1 MSHYKDIVKRER
13 NACAAWR
20 QFAAVIGLAAF
31 SLCMGA
37 FAQTATAGPRG
48 ENVAAGDVDINRH
61 GNTTRITASDGAI
74 IEWRE
79 GFDIPAN
86 ESVRFL
92 QPGSWASVLNKDYSN
107 NATTIDGKLFANGT
121 VMIANPYGIYIGGS
135 ARLNVGHLIAAAG
148 NISNEDFLAGSLK
161 FDGLDGNVINSGR
174 IQADGVALLGR
185 QVANHGQIVGAN
197 ESVLLVSGDEV
208 WLGEHGNPIRIGLGP
223 LDLAT
228 PAVENTGVIR
238 ANRGNVRLAAGDMLG
253 LAVRNTGSIRAAQ
266 IEITNTGGDIHVA
279 GVLDA
284 SSHARVGQGGSISV
298 VGERIALLDAR
309 LDASGGTGGG
319 EILIGADR
327 GGESIIADAV
337 PIPRASAVVID
348 ANTTIHADARKDGNG
363 GKVIVWGDDM
373 ARVHGEISVQGGK
386 NGGDGGFV
394 ETSSHGI
401 LDLPRAPLLRAP
413 AGEKAGQWL
422 IDPANV
428 VIKESTSPDI
438 EPVSDTEFYTVFEPA
453 SDLPDPSVVDAGAV
467 VDALAVGGNVT
478 VTTEVS
484 GSVGDALGTI
494 SVESPL
500 VIPNDPDLQSI
511 AVLQLLAADTI
522 TIQEEIINQDED
534 LTLALI
540 FVANDNFLMVDAPG
554 LIGIV
559 GGQNEAG
566 EQDSKKNPN
575 FQLGDLLI
583 QDSIDTGAAGGPMIF
598 GGVNI
603 SLEDGATL
611 NSEGSNIIL
620 VGTNPVTDPD
630 QQEPLGSIS
639 IAGELRTH
647 GGIASLRSDDTIEL
661 VSGSLLDTGGGIV
674 ELISPIAEISAPIDT
689 GGGTLLVVDSTQ
701 ITLNAELKT
710 QGGDLAFLAAGGAID
725 IQGPITTEGGS
736 ISISSSAVEDSE
748 GDLEGGAITLSG
760 PGNVID
766 SQLLV
771 SEEVADEDIGGPITL
786 IADSDISVGASI
798 RSGGGAIKF
807 VGLGEFTSTEPV
819 DAIRETVGTQGQ
831 LIAGVL
837 EIKSAQSSNI
847 GAGLSGETLNISVAT
862 SNDGTLTFSN
872 SPTLRS
878 VQTDVDGLDTSV
890 QGTWLQAGAGNGN
903 LATVDALTGTPR
915 FEGAAPTDNPVRF
928 SINQDADISDSAL
941 PNADQ
946 FGAGNVAGLEYRLQ
960 SIGITIAGDPPI
972 PQTTGFISL
981 ETPEKFAGSQLQLG
995 TGAGAEIAAGT
1006 TLDLQSFTLAV
1017 ADSFAITPQFAEGL
1031 ASPTIGVVSGQNL
1044 DVEPNVVLS
1053 TGDLAS
1059 GSIALSAGAS
1069 SSGGNLNFGENV
1081 RLVAD
1086 GIALSAGFG
1095 QTQDSQVNLATG
1107 NGATAFQRN
1116 TDSALGE
1123 YSFSLIQ
1130 DANLEDALIPVAAS
1144 FRDASGTVLSSLAG
1158 VDYTLLSQTGRVS
1171 INSPS
1176 KVNDTR
1182 LSAVGKDGVE
1192 LASAITIQSLDIGS
1206 TQNFEVTE
1214 ALISQ
1219 IRFTDP
1225 TESSLTL
1232 EAGSSGSGNLSF
1244 GESSSGGGI
1253 TIAAE
1258 KIQLLAGGPAAFGT
1272 SEIVFDDNRLPTF
1285 TGANGN
1291 QTSPKVFLFR
1301 QSRSVFLDNLPD
1313 AARFGDG
1320 IGPTDIFAIQ
1330 SDGGNLELGNPNTV
1344 AGTGRLVASAPT
1356 VIFAAEDEDLDMGTR
1371 SVEIQSTRLELTA
1384 LNSSELGSMPVVD
1397 ASRILQISGFSSES
1411 LDPDSPPDI
1420 PSSKFVIQQSGTVTG
1435 AGLPTHE
1442 SWQGGAGPDGV
1453 SYTLNS
1459 TQSEI
1464 DLGATG
1470 DAARVEGS
1478 RLFLQVD
1485 SAEHGIRLGTGFQVQ
1500 SLNASAAGDY
1510 PVNPDPGNALEVKA
1524 EDYILMVAGCANAST
1539 PGLCD
1544 GQGNLVLEQN
1554 ITLRAPIIDLQAGA
1568 AIDYGGLVLSSTDF
1582 VDANSGWAV
1591 GSAGFVLH
1599 TDDGGV
1605 SWLIQDSPVATQ
1617 LSDVAFVDN
1626 DTGWAVGEEGVILL
1640 TLDGGKQWSSVE
1652 SGTTRELYGVSFS
1665 GADEGWAVGDSGTIL
1680 KTTNGGQSWTD
1691 QKSGTGQLLNATDFI
1706 DNDTGWVVGSQ
1717 GTILTTRDGGLNWTQ
1732 QDSGTNQDLVDVTFE
1747 NVSTG
1752 WAVGTT
1758 GTILTT
1764 SNGGASWT
1772 TQEATAA
1779 SNLSSLSFV
1788 NNETGWVVG
1797 EFNPNLGT
1805 GTILN
1810 TADAG
1815 INWGL
1820 QNSATGNN
1828 LFGVDFTNDQS
1839 GWAVGDGGTI
1849 LHTSDGGA
1857 GWDHQGIGGIVQV
1870 HHDPSIQFEIVSS
1883 TQSPE
1888 TSFNISQV
1896 GDAISANLPIASQF
1910 GGNGSQALADVGS
1923 YALRVLEGS
1932 ARITEIG
1939 NLKAAVLDIWAPTIE
1954 IVGESLGETELS
1966 NTLLQAQSIS
1976 LEATSADGQVLADVD
1991 TLQLLGLSA
2000 DQNPNSF
2007 SLTQQPSINPTGSV
2021 KNLPSQSQFSQVV
2034 NGMEYFVTSK
2044 SGDVI
2049 VDFPYFAPRVVS
2061 SSLRLQAGQ
2070 DHSVILRT
2078 SLSVNSLFVNTD
2090 SSVSN
2095 ANLVLASAPTSV
2107 GQITIPTVSSITD
2120 QYYASPIVLEQ
2131 DAELQAGGSIVFI
2144 STVDAAQEGLQS
2156 LKAGAGGAVQFGGDI
2171 GATGRLGTFEA
2182 GQASGINN
2190 QPILVFGN
2198 ANTTDPVA
2206 VRTVDDIL
2214 LLPEGYTGGVPDTAT
2229 IFKPSGVDGASGAD
2243 EYDLLFDTLEGD
2255 FIMGE
2260 REKLSLPGILS
2271 IRAGGTDAAAQIG
2284 DLSGLEIYV
2293 EADNIELL
2301 RRQAGWVLHSS
2312 GTVGTDSGVDYVA
2325 NIIEFNGNIS
2335 NAGSGNKPVFGL
2347 PNPFAFPA
2355 FFNNTNRY
2363 PTAALNANNSPATP
2377 AIFTSTKSFS
2387 VLDLQPLGASTADLA
2402 QAFWTP
2408 APRPREPYPP
2418 LVLVSDPA
2426 ALLEIGIAALP
2437 TTSAQ
2442 YQTRLAGAG
2451 VFDDINSGVR
2461 LASSPVWVSEARL
2474 LPSESQDALMA
2485 YQRVLG
2491 PERVNAPRIREILQA
2506 SLDQYRS
2513 VTGARRVVG
2522 FEFRRYIMNRPSS
2535 QFAAYQALQELD
2547 SLFRNQRT
2555 SGLAPSEFSH
2565 IQNPWLKE
2573 ILPEGITADEL
2584 SQTIF
2589 PSRYV
2594 RGSDILDV
2602 FGE

>member
-1 MSHYKDIVKRER
+1 M
-13 NACAAWR
+13 
-20 QFAAVIGLAAF
+20 
-31 SLCMGA
+31 
-37 FAQTATAGPRG
+37 
-48 ENVAAGDVDINRH
+48 
-61 GNTTRITASDGAI
+61 
-74 IEWRE
+74 
-79 GFDIPAN
+79 
-86 ESVRFL
+86 
-92 QPGSWASVLNKDYSN
+92 
-107 NATTIDGKLFANGT
+107 IDGKLSANGT
-121 VMIANPYGIYIGGS
+121 VMITNPYGIFIGGS

-161 FDGLDGNVINSGR
+161 FNGLDGNVMNSGR
-174 IQADGVALLGR
+174 IQADGIALLGR
-185 QVANHGQIVGAN
+185 QVANHGQIVRAK

-208 WLGEHGNPIRIGLGP
+208 WLGEHGNPIRIGLGS
-223 LDLAT
+223 LNSET

-238 ANRGNVRLAAGDMLG
+238 AHRGNVRLAAGDMLG
-253 LAVRNTGSIRAAQ
+253 LAIRNTGTIRAAQ
-266 IEITNTGGDIHVA
+266 IELTNTGGDIHVA

-284 SSHARVGQGGSISV
+284 SNHARVGKGGAISV
-298 VGERIALLDAR
+298 AGERIALLDAS
-309 LDASGGTGGG
+309 LDASGRMGGG
-319 EILIGADR
+319 KILIGADR

-337 PIPRASAVVID
+337 PIPSASAVVID

-363 GKVIVWGDDM
+363 GKVVVWGDDM
-373 ARVHGEISVQGGK
+373 ARVHGEISVQGGER
-386 NGGDGGFV
+386 GGDGGFV
-394 ETSSHGI
+394 ETSSLGI
-401 LDLPRAPLLRAP
+401 LDLPRAPALRAP
-413 AGEKAGQWL
+413 AGGKAGHWL
-422 IDPANV
+422 IDPANI

-438 EPVSDTEFYTVFEPA
+438 EPVSETEFYTVFEAA

-467 VDALAVGGNVT
+467 VDALAVGGSVT

-500 VIPNDPDLQSI
+500 VIPDDPDLQSI

-540 FVANDNFLMVDAPG
+540 FVANDNFLMVDTPG

-583 QDSIDTGAAGGPMIF
+583 QNSIDTGAAGGPMIF

-603 SLEDGATL
+603 ALEDGATL

-620 VGTNPVTDPD
+620 VGVNPVIDPD
-630 QQEPLGSIS
+630 QQRPLGSIS
-639 IAGELRTH
+639 IAGELHTQ

-661 VSGSLLDTGGGIV
+661 ASSGLLETGGGII
-674 ELISPIAEISAPIDT
+674 ELISPTAEISAPVDT
-689 GGGTLLVVDSTQ
+689 GGGTFVVVDSTQ
-701 ITLNAELKT
+701 ITLNAEVKT
-710 QGGDLAFLAAGGAID
+710 QGGSLAFSAAGGAID
-725 IQGPITTEGGS
+725 IQGSITTEGGS

-748 GDLEGGAITLSG
+748 GNLEGGAITLSG
-760 PGNVID
+760 SGNVID
-766 SQLLV
+766 SQLALA
-771 SEEVADEDIGGPITL
+771 EEVADDDIGGSISL
-786 IADSDISVGASI
+786 IADSDIHIDSSI
-798 RSGGGAIKF
+798 RSGGAAINF
-807 VGLGEFTSTEPV
+807 VGLGVFSSTESINAV
-819 DAIRETVGTQGQ
+819 RETPGTQSQ
-831 LIAGVL
+831 FIAGSL
-837 EIKSAQSSNI
+837 GIKSAENTHI
-847 GAGLSGETLNISVAT
+847 GADLSAETLNISGAS

-878 VQTDVDGLDTSV
+878 VRTNIDELDASI
-890 QGTWLQAGAGNGN
+890 QAIWLQSGSGTGD

-915 FEGAAPTDNPVRF
+915 FEGATTTDNPVRF
-928 SINQDADISDSAL
+928 AIVQDADISDSTL
-941 PNADQ
+941 PGTDQ
-946 FGAGNVAGLEYRLQ
+946 FGAGHVAGLEYRLQ
-960 SIGITIAGDPPI
+960 SIGTTTTGDPPV

-981 ETPEKFAGSQLQLG
+981 ETAEKFAGSQLQLG
-995 TGAGAEIAAGT
+995 AGVGAQIAAGT

-1017 ADSFAITPQFAEGL
+1017 GDSFAITPQFAEGL
-1031 ASPTIGVVSGQNL
+1031 SAPRIGIISGRTL

-1053 TGDLAS
+1053 TGDLAA
-1059 GSIALSAGAS
+1059 GSISLSAGVGS
-1069 SSGGNLNFGENV
+1069 DGSGSLNFGENV

-1095 QTQDSQVNLATG
+1095 QSLDSQVNLATG

-1116 TDSALGE
+1116 TNSTLGE
-1123 YSFSLIQ
+1123 YSFSLTQ
-1130 DANLEDALIPVAAS
+1130 DANLEDAFIPAAAS
-1144 FRDASGTVLSSLAG
+1144 FQDASGTALVSLAG
-1158 VDYTLLSQTGRVS
+1158 IDYTLLSQAGRVV
-1171 INSPS
+1171 INTPS
-1176 KVNDTR
+1176 KISDTQ

-1192 LASAITIQSLDIGS
+1192 LGSPITIQSLNVGS

-1214 ALISQ
+1214 TLIDQ

-1225 TESSLTL
+1225 AESSLTL

-1244 GESSSGGGI
+1244 RESSSGGGI

-1258 KIQLLAGGPAAFGT
+1258 KIQLLAGGPVSSG
-1272 SEIVFDDNRLPTF
+1272 SSQIVFDDNRLPTF

-1291 QTSPKVFLFR
+1291 QTSPKDFFFR
-1301 QSRSVFLDNLPD
+1301 QSRSISLGDLPD
-1313 AARFGDG
+1313 ATRFGDG
-1320 IGPTDIFAIQ
+1320 IGPTNIFAIQ
-1330 SDGGNLELGNPNTV
+1330 SDGGNLDLGNPNTI
-1344 AGTGRLVASAPT
+1344 AGTGRLVASAPVVAFKT
-1356 VIFAAEDEDLDMGTR
+1356 QDEDLDMGTR
-1371 SVEIQSTRLELTA
+1371 PVEVQATRLELTA
-1384 LNSSELGSMPVVD
+1384 LNSSDLGSMPVVD
-1397 ASRILQISGFSSES
+1397 ASGIFRISNFSPES
-1411 LDPDSPPDI
+1411 LDPDSPPDS
-1420 PSSKFVIQQSGTVTG
+1420 PPNEFVIQQSGTVTG
-1435 AGLPTHE
+1435 ARLPTHA
-1442 SWQGGAGPDGV
+1442 SWQGNAGPDGV
-1453 SYTLNS
+1453 LYTLNS
-1459 TQSEI
+1459 TQAEI
-1464 DLGATG
+1464 DLAAAG
-1470 DAARVEGS
+1470 DARRVEGS
-1478 RLFLQVD
+1478 RLLLQVD
-1485 SAEHGIRLGTGFQVQ
+1485 STEHGIRLGSDFKVQ
-1500 SLNASAAGDY
+1500 SLNASTAGDY
-1510 PVNPDPGNALEVKA
+1510 PVNPEPGNSVEVEA
-1524 EDYILMVAGCANAST
+1524 EDYILLVAGCANAGV

-1544 GQGNLVLEQN
+1544 GQGNLILEQN
-1554 ITLRAPIIDLQAGA
+1554 ITLRAPLIDLQAGA

-1626 DTGWAVGEEGVILL
+1626 DTGWAVGEAGVILL
-1640 TLDGGKQWSSVE
+1640 TLDGGNEWSSVE
-1652 SGTTRELYGVSFS
+1652 SGTTRELYGISFS
-1665 GADEGWAVGDSGTIL
+1665 SADEGWAVGDSGTIL
-1680 KTTNGGQSWTD
+1680 TTVNGGQSWSE
-1691 QKSGTGQLLNATDFI
+1691 QKSGTGQLLAATDFV
-1706 DNDTGWVVGSQ
+1706 DNNTGWVVGSQ
-1717 GTILTTRDGGLNWTQ
+1717 GTILTTRDGGLNWTKQ
-1732 QDSGTNQDLVDVTFE
+1732 ESGTDQDLVDVVFE
-1747 NVSTG
+1747 TVSTG
-1752 WAVGTT
+1752 WAVGTS

-1764 SNGGASWT
+1764 SDGGASWSI
-1772 TQEATAA
+1772 QEASVT
-1779 SNLSSLSFV
+1779 SNLSSLDFV
-1788 NNETGWVVG
+1788 NNETGWAVG
-1797 EFNPNLGT
+1797 EFNPNLGA

-1810 TADAG
+1810 TTDAG
-1815 INWGL
+1815 INWIL

-1849 LHTSDGGA
+1849 LHTSDGGVA
-1857 GWDHQGIGGIVQV
+1857 WNHQGIGGIVKV
-1870 HHDPSIQFEIVSS
+1870 HHDPSIQFQIVSS

-1910 GGNGSQALADVGS
+1910 GANGSQALPDVGS
-1923 YALRVLEGS
+1923 YVLRVLEGS
-1932 ARITEIG
+1932 ARITEIE

-1966 NTLLQAQSIS
+1966 NTLLQARSIS
-1976 LEATSADGQVLADVD
+1976 LEATGANGQVVADVD
-1991 TLQLLGLSA
+1991 TLQLLGLSEGE
-2000 DQNPNSF
+2000 NPNSF
-2007 SLTQQPSINPTGSV
+2007 SLTQQPSINPTESV
-2021 KNLPSQSQFSQVV
+2021 KNLPRQSQFSQVI
-2034 NGMEYFVTSK
+2034 NGMEYFVTSN
-2044 SGDVI
+2044 SGDVT

-2061 SSLRLQAGQ
+2061 SALRLQAGE
-2070 DHSVILRT
+2070 DHSVILRAPLSVT
-2078 SLSVNSLFVNTD
+2078 SLYVNTD
-2090 SSVSN
+2090 SSISN
-2095 ANLVLASAPTSV
+2095 ANLVLASAPTPV

-2131 DAELQAGGSIVFI
+2131 DAELQAGGTIVFI

-2156 LKAGAGGAVQFGGDI
+2156 LKVGAGGAIQFGGDI

-2182 GQASGINN
+2182 GQARGITT
-2190 QPILVFGN
+2190 QPIIVFGN

-2229 IFKPSGVDGASGAD
+2229 IFKPSGVDGATGAD
-2243 EYDLLFDTLEGD
+2243 EYDLLFDTVEGD

-2271 IRAGGTDAAAQIG
+2271 IRADGTGATARIG

-2293 EADNIELL
+2293 EADKIELL
-2301 RRQAGWVLHSS
+2301 RRQAGSVLHSS

-2325 NIIEFNGNIS
+2325 NIIEFIGNIS
-2335 NAGSGNKPVFGL
+2335 NAGSGKKPVFGI
-2347 PNPFAFPA
+2347 PNPFSYPA
-2355 FFNNTNRY
+2355 FFNGTNLY

-2377 AIFTSTKSFS
+2377 AIFFSTKSFS

-2402 QAFWTP
+2402 QAFWIP
-2408 APRPREPYPP
+2408 APRPRDPYPP
-2418 LVLVSDPA
+2418 LVLISDPA
-2426 ALLEIGIAALP
+2426 SLLEIGIAALP

-2451 VFDDINSGVR
+2451 VFDDVNSGVR
-2461 LASSPVWVSEARL
+2461 LASSPAWVSEARL
-2474 LPSESQDALMA
+2474 LPDESQDALMA

-2491 PERVNAPRIREILQA
+2491 PDRVNAPRIREILQT

-2555 SGLAPSEFSH
+2555 SGLAPSEFFH
-2565 IQNPWLKE
+2565 IQKPWLDE
-2573 ILPEGITADEL
+2573 IVPEGITSDEL